1 MALIQEFQK
10 TYSLKGIGT
19 PEYYLGGN
27 FLKVEDPG
35 LLEKGIKTALS
46 AKTYIENSIEK
57 FERMFGGPI
66 KESKFPMIEG
76 LHPESDTSQML
87 SDEMATQYRAIIGS
101 LNWVVIL
108 GRFDVMY
115 ATNTLARFSM
125 IPRLGHLEATKR
137 ILGYLKKH
145 FRASNPSQ
153 SKSYRL
159 EFCNGK
165 VY

>member
-1 MALIQEFQK
+1 
-10 TYSLKGIGT
+10 
-19 PEYYLGGN
+19 
-27 FLKVEDPG
+27 
-35 LLEKGIKTALS
+35 LS

-76 LHPESDTSQML
+76 LHPESHTSQML

-101 LNWVVIL
+101 LNWVVVL
-108 GRFDVMY
+108 RRFDVTY

-125 IPRLGHLEATKR
+125 IPRLGHLEANKR

-145 FRASNPSQ
+145 SEHRILLNPNPIDL
-153 SKSYRL
+153 SYATEKYTEYVGWR
-159 EFCNGK
+159 EFYPEAC
-165 VY
+165 